1 MGSRGISAIQ
11 NVSYDFSRDSSDAT
25 KERVRVKRGKS
36 QLPSRSVGHTN
47 VKVIPK
53 KGIPPGVHHTTR
65 PCPHQSDLVYP
76 FTNGLVGARFNSVAP
91 AVLIIYVPRDG
102 MDPNFEEQM
111 ATGNVS
117 IRVLFCGYNSVRFLE
132 RLFNQ
137 ATFLS

>member
-11 NVSYDFSRDSSDAT
+11 NVSYDFSRDSLDAT
-25 KERVRVKRGKS
+25 KERVGAKRGKS
-36 QLPSRSVGHTN
+36 QLPSRSMGHTD

-53 KGIPPGVHHTTR
+53 KGIAPYHEDPA
-65 PCPHQSDLVYP
+65 PHQSDSIYP

-132 RLFNQ
+132 
-137 ATFLS
+137 

>member
-11 NVSYDFSRDSSDAT
+11 NVSYDFSRDSLDAT
-25 KERVRVKRGKS
+25 KERVGVKRGKS
-36 QLPSRSVGHTN
+36 QLPSRSMGHTD

-65 PCPHQSDLVYP
+65 PCPSPIGFGLSIHQRLGRGPVQLGRTRLV
-76 FTNGLVGARFNSVAP
+76 
-91 AVLIIYVPRDG
+91 IIYAPRDG

-117 IRVLFCGYNSVRFLE
+117 IRVLFCGYNSSRFLE
-132 RLFNQ
+132 
-137 ATFLS
+137 

>member
-11 NVSYDFSRDSSDAT
+11 NVSYDFSRDSLDAT
-25 KERVRVKRGKS
+25 KERVGAKRGKS
-36 QLPSRSVGHTN
+36 QLPSRSMGHTD

-53 KGIPPGVHHTTR
+53 KGIPPGECTIPR
-65 PCPHQSDLVYP
+65 DLAPHQSDSVYP

-132 RLFNQ
+132 
-137 ATFLS
+137 